1 MNPSILYLMCMA
13 CLGLLPLYGQSS
25 EPPSSSVD
33 SLLEV
38 VEALPVDTAA
48 RLQAYSKLA
57 TYYQSISPD
66 TAVYFAQQGLALA
79 QAGQR
84 ESPESQRRIAEAE
97 WSLGTAY
104 FSQGDIARAAT
115 AYENSIA
122 IYKRYPDRLE
132 LSPSIV
138 NSLGLAYAYLGE
150 TEKALAT
157 YQEAYELAIQLPD
170 TNEMA
175 SITGR
180 MGFTYQNMGQADSA
194 FTYYERSL
202 GLYRSL
208 GNAERIAI
216 QSSNLGA
223 ASADLGNY
231 RQGIKYYEQAL
242 EVCQETDNRPQMV
255 YCYMGIGFGYRQLLD
270 YEQAVINYQQGLKV
284 ARALQDTQMVAWLL
298 SDIGQIHHYQ
308 EDYELALEYLL
319 EAKALVRADIF
330 TENQDRRAIILGALS
345 WTYCDMGEGEKAL
358 ENGQQALEV
367 FKQAGLR
374 RREGAAWLAI
384 GNAYLLLED
393 RAAAREAYLEAL
405 ALNQEF
411 YEVYSLVSALRS
423 LAELAW
429 SEGRVTEAR
438 SYAQRGLAVAEEND
452 LLLEISLL
460 SHQLWKCHKALNN
473 PAQALA
479 MYELHIQMRDSLN
492 REENQRAVIRLE
504 YQQQAFQDSLAFVQQ
519 QADTELAYQAQ
530 LSQRNLLLTGAAIV
544 LLLGALGFLYFRY
557 RQQQRNRARE
567 LELARERERKEQ
579 LAELDQLKSR
589 FFANISHELRTPLTL
604 ILGQN
609 QSLQAELDDP
619 RIDPKFDMVDR
630 NGRRLLELVNQVL
643 DLSKLE
649 SGRLELNV
657 QTFDLLPFLKNLLFS
672 FESLADQKR
681 QQLQFQSR
689 EESLL
694 MVADPEKLERV
705 FFNLLSNAVKFTPE
719 GGRITLKLQM
729 VAHRVHVGVLDTGVG
744 IPAEQQAA
752 IFDRFYQSESGANH
766 PSPGTGIGL
775 ALVKELVELHEGSV
789 ELRSEPG
796 QGSEFW
802 VNLPLNAGIASE
814 TPATYEPRLEPLE
827 AAVALPA
834 APTTSGKSRITH
846 AESRILIV
854 EDNSDVRSFL
864 RQELL
869 GMGYAV
875 LEAED
880 GQTGLDKAK
889 AEQPDLIISDVMMP
903 KMDGFELAQAIRA
916 DANSSH
922 VPLILLTAK
931 GSEESRITGLQTGV
945 DDYLTKPFNPREL
958 QARVANL
965 IAQRKRLREQF
976 AGSLTIKPEEVS
988 AVPMDQQFLQQVT
1001 ATIEAH
1007 FTDEQ
1012 FGVEVLAEAA
1022 GMSATHLNRKLKAL
1036 IGQTAGKLI
1045 RSMRLQR
1052 AADLLRQD
1060 AANVSDIGYEL
1071 CFSDPTNFTR
1081 AFKAQFGVTP
1091 SQYREQNAGAAA
1103 PE

>member
-1 MNPSILYLMCMA
+1 MRFLSWSIWIWLN
-13 CLGLLPLYGQSS
+13 
-25 EPPSSSVD
+25 
-33 SLLEV
+33 
-38 VEALPVDTAA
+38 
-48 RLQAYSKLA
+48 LA
-57 TYYQSISPD
+57 
-66 TAVYFAQQGLALA
+66 
-79 QAGQR
+79 
-84 ESPESQRRIAEAE
+84 
-97 WSLGTAY
+97 
-104 FSQGDIARAAT
+104 
-115 AYENSIA
+115 
-122 IYKRYPDRLE
+122 
-132 LSPSIV
+132 
-138 NSLGLAYAYLGE
+138 LGLAVQAQSQVNLDSLFAVWQDPTLTDDARLRAINNIAWDGHLYSQPDSALYYAQLQYDFAKRRGLKGHMASALNTQGASRYVKGDFAGALGYYQQCLE
-150 TEKALAT
+150 LQEEIGDKRGMASNLNNMGNMYEAQGDYAQALACF
-157 YQEAYELAIQLPD
+157 QRSLALKEEIGNQ
-170 TNEMA
+170 
-175 SITGR
+175 TGIANSLV
-180 MGFTYQNMGQADSA
+180 NMGAVYSAQGDYPQALNC
-194 FTYYERSL
+194 YQRSL
-202 GLYRSL
+202 KIFEEREDQRGMAAAL
-208 GNAERIAI
+208 GN
-216 QSSNLGA
+216 LGVV
-223 ASADLGNY
+223 Y
-231 RQGIKYYEQAL
+231 EKQG
-242 EVCQETDNRPQMV
+242 
-255 YCYMGIGFGYRQLLD
+255 D
-270 YEQAVINYQQGLKV
+270 Y
-284 ARALQDTQMVAWLL
+284 ARALQ
-298 SDIGQIHHYQ
+298 SYQ
-308 EDYELALEYLL
+308 RSLTIKGE
-319 EAKALVRADIF
+319 VG
-330 TENQDRRAIILGALS
+330 DRRGAAVTLHNMGIISYSQGDHAQAMAYAQRSLKIHEEIGDEDGIAGSLNS
-345 WTYCDMGEGEKAL
+345 MGIIYADQ
-358 ENGQQALEV
+358 NDYPQAL
-367 FKQAGLR
+367 A
-374 RREGAAWLAI
+374 
-384 GNAYLLLED
+384 
-393 RAAAREAYLEAL
+393 
-405 ALNQEF
+405 F
-411 YEVYSLVSALRS
+411 YQRS
-423 LAELAW
+423 LAIREKIGDKAGVAMTLHNLGIVFEDQGDYDRAMDCYQ
-429 SEGRVTEAR
+429 R
-438 SYAQRGLAVAEEND
+438 SLMIQEEIGDKAGIAHIKKAIGGLYQQTKAPAKAVGWCRQALSLAEETGSVEVQQYACRC
-452 LLLEISLL
+452 LYEA
-460 SHQLWKCHKALNN
+460 HKALGRNRE
-473 PAQALA
+473 ALG
-479 MYELHIQMRDSLN
+479 YHEQWVRLRDSLFSQAN
-492 REENQRAVIRLE
+492 TKEITRLEVQYE
-504 YQQQAFQDSLAFVQQ
+504 YQQQALQDSLTFVQA

-530 LSQRNLLLTGAAIV
+530 LNQRNLLLTGAAIV

-579 LAELDQLKSR
+579 LAELDKLKSR

-965 IAQRKRLREQF
+965 IAQRKRLQEKF
-976 AGSLTIKPEEVS
+976 ATALTIKPEEVS

-1001 ATIEAH
+1001 DTIEAH
-1007 FTDEQ
+1007 LTDEQ
-1012 FGVEVLAEAA
+1012 FGVEGLAETA
-1022 GMSATHLNRKLKAL
+1022 GMSVTHLNRKLKAL

-1052 AADLLRQD
+1052 AADLLRQG
-1060 AANVSDIGYEL
+1060 AGNVSDIGYEL
-1071 CFSDPTNFTR
+1071 CFSDSANFAR

-1091 SQYREQNAGAAA
+1091 SQWREQNAGAAA